1 MPTPPKLTKRSAV
14 PLYYQLEMRLRA
26 RLSQG
31 EFAPGDRF
39 PGETAIAGEY
49 GVSRVTV
56 RQALAALERE
66 ALIRRERGRGT
77 CVTGRVRQLWTPKLS
92 GSLDDAM
99 TFGLTDEYRVRLLG
113 REDVAPPPPA
123 LAALRLPAG
132 TERVH
137 RIRRIRLHDDAPLA
151 YIVNHMPIDIGR
163 QIGSEDILARLVLV
177 NLEQKA
183 GLRLVAA
190 EQRIGAV
197 AADPE
202 IAELLEVSSGEP
214 LLHMER
220 TVIDQTGR
228 AVNFSA
234 VFFRADRYWYT
245 VKLERTGKT
254 GTRSQINWR
263 YK

>member
-1 MPTPPKLTKRSAV
+1 MDTLTKHSAV
-14 PLYYQLEMRLRA
+14 PLYYQLEMRLRT
-26 RLSQG
+26 RLGQG
-31 EFAPGDRF
+31 EFAPGDHF
-39 PGETAIAGEY
+39 PGETTIASEY
-49 GVSRVTV
+49 GVSRMTV
-56 RQALAALERE
+56 RQALSALERDS
-66 ALIRRERGRGT
+66 LIRRARGRAT
-77 CVTGRVRQLWTPKLS
+77 CVTERVRQLWAPKLS

-99 TFGLTDEYRVRLLG
+99 TFGLTDRYRVRLLG
-113 REDVAPPPPA
+113 REDVTPSAPV
-123 LAALRLPAG
+123 LAALSLPTD

-137 RIRRIRLHDDAPLA
+137 RIRRIRLHEGSPLA

-177 NLEQKA
+177 NLEEKA
-183 GLRLVAA
+183 GLRLVEAQ
-190 EQRIGAV
+190 QRIGAV

-202 IAELLEVSSGEP
+202 IADLLGVSSGDP

-220 TVIDQTGR
+220 TVIDHTGR

-245 VKLERTGKT
+245 ARLERTGTCGQRKE
-254 GTRSQINWR
+254 INWR